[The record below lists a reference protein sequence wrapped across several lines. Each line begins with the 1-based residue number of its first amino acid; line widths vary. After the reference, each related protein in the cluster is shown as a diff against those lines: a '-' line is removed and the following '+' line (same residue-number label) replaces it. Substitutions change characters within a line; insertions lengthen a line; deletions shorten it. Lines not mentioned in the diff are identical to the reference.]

1 MPMHRASLALILLAS
16 VACSTGTT
24 GRVKASPA
32 PAPTAASVARADAV
46 TDGSASVAES
56 DRMLVRRAAM
66 DVVVGDVAQAAA
78 RTQVILVSANGY
90 VERGQRSER
99 SASFT
104 IRVPEPRLEATL
116 DSLGTLGR
124 VASHTVSAEDVTEES
139 IDLDARLAALTA
151 ERDRLKQLLDRA
163 TTISEVM
170 AVEREVARVQGEVD
184 SLAGRLKQLRSSAA
198 MASVDLSIRQK
209 VVLGPL
215 GYLAQGLGTL
225 LAKLFVIR

>member
-1 MPMHRASLALILLAS
+1 MIRRISLPLMLLAATACATNTR
-16 VACSTGTT
+16 VAK
-24 GRVKASPA
+24 R
-32 PAPTAASVARADAV
+32 AADVPKPVARADAV
-46 TDGSASVAES
+46 TEGAASVAES
-56 DRMLVRRAAM
+56 ERLLVRRAAM

-78 RTQVILVSANGY
+78 RTQSILVSAHGY
-90 VERGQRSER
+90 VERGQRSDR

-104 IRVPEPRLEATL
+104 LRVPEASLDGVL

-139 IDLDARLAALTA
+139 IDLDARLQALIA

-170 AVEREVARVQGEVD
+170 TVEREVARVQGEVD
-184 SLAGRLKQLRSSAA
+184 SLAGRLKQLRNSAA
-198 MASVDLSIRQK
+198 MASVELSIRRK

-215 GYLAQGLGTL
+215 GYVAQGIGTL